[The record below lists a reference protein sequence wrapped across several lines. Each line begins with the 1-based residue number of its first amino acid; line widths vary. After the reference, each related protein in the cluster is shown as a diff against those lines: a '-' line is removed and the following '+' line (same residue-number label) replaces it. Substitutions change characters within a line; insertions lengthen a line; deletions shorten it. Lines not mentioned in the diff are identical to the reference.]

1 MILKYMVKE
10 KDNDLKIRYILKNK
24 LKISDNFLVKL
35 KKYKKIFLNDN
46 NNIYLDMNVKKGDII
61 KVYLDFDED
70 NSNIFPTKMN
80 LKILYE
86 DDFLIILDK
95 PTSIPTIPTLN
106 HYKDSLSN
114 GLKYYY
120 DTINVKRKIRPLN
133 RLDKDT
139 SGIVIFAKN
148 EYICHNLNI
157 LKKEYLAIVNG
168 KLEGHDIIDMRIGG
182 KNADGIK
189 RLIDEKNGKE
199 AITEYYNLK
208 NLKMNDRDITL
219 IKCIIHT
226 GRTHQIRL
234 HMSSISHDILGDKLY
249 GKETSNINRLM
260 LHAYKVTFYHPIKN
274 KKIVVKSLLPE
285 DMMKIIKYE

>member
-1 MILKYMVKE
+1 MKLSYINLNKYFNVKE
-10 KDNDLKIRYILKNK
+10 VLKAEFSM
-24 LKISDNFLVKL
+24 SDRLLLKL
-35 KKYKKIFLNDN
+35 KKLDK
-46 NNIYLDMNVKKGDII
+46 IYLNG
-61 KVYLDFDED
+61 KVTSVNHSIVENDLIECHLDYDED
-70 NSNIFPTKMN
+70 NSNIVPTKIPIN
-80 LKILYE
+80 IIYE
-86 DDFLIILDK
+86 DEAYLVVNK
-95 PTSIPTIPTLN
+95 PAGIPVHPSMD
-106 HYKDSLSN
+106 HYTDSLAN
-114 GLKYYY
+114 GVIFYFNQIGLK
-120 DTINVKRKIRPLN
+120 KKIRPVN

-285 DMMKIIKYE
+285 NMMKIIKYE